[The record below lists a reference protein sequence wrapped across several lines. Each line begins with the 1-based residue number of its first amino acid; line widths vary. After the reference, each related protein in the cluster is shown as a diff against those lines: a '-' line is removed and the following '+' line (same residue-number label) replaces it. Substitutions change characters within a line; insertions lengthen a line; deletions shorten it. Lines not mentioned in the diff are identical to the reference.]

1 MDNSYGLADLH
12 EQLLIIMDDI
22 DRVCRA
28 HDIKYTIADGTLL
41 GAIRHK
47 GFIPWDDDMDVR
59 MVRSEFEKFRK
70 IYEKEKRED
79 FIIGHPCNLAAYSVI
94 NPNYDIPGLIQEKG
108 TIINPWVTIFPMD
121 NAPKNK
127 TASWIK
133 ATKLRFCSGMLGK
146 PPQYANYKASS
157 RKLWDITSFI
167 GKVTGYN
174 GRVDRYLRACIAD
187 NDKKTGILS
196 SYSSNMTSAYNRYQD
211 SWFDEVEDIPFED
224 RTYKAI
230 SRYHE
235 FLTMMYGDY
244 MTPVSESER
253 TPNHLQSDNEKEQ

>member
-94 NPNYDIPGLIQEKG
+94 NPNYDIPGLIQ
-108 TIINPWVTIFPMD
+108 
-121 NAPKNK
+121 
-127 TASWIK
+127 
-133 ATKLRFCSGMLGK
+133 
-146 PPQYANYKASS
+146 
-157 RKLWDITSFI
+157 
-167 GKVTGYN
+167 
-174 GRVDRYLRACIAD
+174 
-187 NDKKTGILS
+187 
-196 SYSSNMTSAYNRYQD
+196 
-211 SWFDEVEDIPFED
+211 
-224 RTYKAI
+224 
-230 SRYHE
+230 
-235 FLTMMYGDY
+235 
-244 MTPVSESER
+244 
-253 TPNHLQSDNEKEQ
+253 